1 MSEDARTTLAHYIGR
16 QDEPQPHDPD
26 QPTTA
31 QRHVPGQH
39 ERLWLVLA
47 AHLRGLEQTGVMD
60 ERSAISVA
68 GMLERVSGHGTSS
81 SPSLRRQ
88 AASIEE
94 RVDSGLAA
102 ELSGATTLGLA
113 WEDWTATAV
122 RLGLRSAA
130 LLVADAA
137 ARMQG
142 GMIAMADLHSVSLMQ
157 GLHTGRPVQPIT
169 FGHLLG
175 GAIGPVGSGTGRLL
189 DQLDLLNRSPL
200 GAGSMSGE
208 VVGAERGDSAAWLGF
223 SAAVPNTF
231 DAVSNVEDIIGVLDA
246 SAALAAPVAR
256 MLDELSMLVRTDPS
270 SLVFADE
277 WMREDAQLPG
287 FSAVEG
293 LASLS
298 ADLRA
303 VTTRAA
309 ALTAQLRNLPYA
321 PLGANLDWI
330 DTDVADL
337 FVHTGTLCD
346 RVEELFRSS
355 LTVNRAYLANRAGRH
370 YTTSND
376 LAAFLMT
383 EEQLPPSVSRNI
395 ASLTLRRMREEHIEM
410 SAISPE
416 LLDTAALMIIGREL
430 KVEMETLA
438 RWFAPRRFLE
448 RRLVEGSPAPSKTR
462 EWLEAEASR
471 NRKASEEV
479 AARRL
484 RIRDAEKVT
493 RKWVEERAAE
503 PND

>member
-1 MSEDARTTLAHYIGR
+1 MSEEARTTLAEYIGR
-16 QDEPQPHDPD
+16 QNDPQPADPD

-31 QRHVPGQH
+31 QRPVSGQH
-39 ERLWLVLA
+39 DRLWLVLA
-47 AHLRGLEQTGVMD
+47 THLRGLEQTGVMD

-68 GMLERVSGHGTSS
+68 GALGRVTGRQDSGAA
-81 SPSLRRQ
+81 SLRQQ
-88 AASIEE
+88 AAAIEE

-102 ELSGATTLGLA
+102 ELTGAATLGLA
-113 WEDWTATAV
+113 REDWTATAV

-130 LLVADAA
+130 CLVADAA
-137 ARMQG
+137 VRMQG

-157 GLHTGRPVQPIT
+157 GFHTGRPVQPVT

-175 GAIGPVGSGTGRLL
+175 GAIGPVGNGIGQLL
-189 DQLDLLNRSPL
+189 DQLDRLNRSPL

-208 VVGAERGDSAAWLGF
+208 VVGAERHDSASWLGF
-223 SAAVPNTF
+223 SGPLPNTF
-231 DAVSNVEDIIGVLDA
+231 DAVANVEDVAAVLDA

-256 MLDELSMLVRTDPS
+256 MLDELTMLVRTDPS
-270 SLVFADE
+270 SLVFGDD

-287 FSAVEG
+287 FTAAEG
-293 LASLS
+293 LVTLA
-298 ADLRA
+298 ADLRG

-309 ALTAQLRNLPYA
+309 ALTARLRSLPYG

-337 FVHTGTLCD
+337 LVHTGTLFD
-346 RVEELFRSS
+346 TVEALFRSS

-376 LAAFLMT
+376 LGAFLMT

-395 ASLTLRRMREEHIEM
+395 ASLTLRRMREENIEM
-410 SAISPE
+410 SAITPE
-416 LLDTAALMIIGREL
+416 LLDTAALMVIGREL

-462 EWLEAEASR
+462 EWLESESNR

-484 RIRDAEKVT
+484 RIRDAESAT
-493 RKWVEERAAE
+493 RRWAVERAAE